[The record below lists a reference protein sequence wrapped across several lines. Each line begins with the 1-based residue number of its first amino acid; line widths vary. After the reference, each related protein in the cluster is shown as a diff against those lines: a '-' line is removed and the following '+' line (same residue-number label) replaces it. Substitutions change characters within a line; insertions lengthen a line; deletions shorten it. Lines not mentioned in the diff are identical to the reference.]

1 MKILRILV
9 VSILISIMVP
19 FVALAVTEYPWKGS
33 AKDVERAGGLGWIT
47 VTQSLVLPGT
57 KECNV
62 MIFQSGDERW
72 GYMAG
77 EEDPE
82 EFKWIITLYEEEDFT
97 ARIQLPFSTYETYY
111 LGINPIPDKY
121 AQNIPKNTS
130 ISWFV
135 LNDYML
141 SESGKARPENI
152 SASCRISKE
161 SPEGILSNNLIM
173 IYNENNEVSY
183 TKDISYIFNEKKDS
197 TTPKEEL
204 SVSKESIET
213 LTEPEAHPHQ
223 TEPFQSIEPSRKE
236 KVSSIW
242 TVIPFVILLIFM
254 FIAIRKR
261 KHK

>member
-1 MKILRILV
+1 
-9 VSILISIMVP
+9 
-19 FVALAVTEYPWKGS
+19 
-33 AKDVERAGGLGWIT
+33 
-47 VTQSLVLPGT
+47 
-57 KECNV
+57 

-82 EFKWIITLYEEEDFT
+82 EFKWIITLYEEDDFT

-111 LGINPIPDKY
+111 LGINPIPDIY

-204 SVSKESIET
+204 SVSEERIET

-242 TVIPFVILLIFM
+242 TVIPFVIFCILIF
-254 FIAIRKR
+254 IVIWKR